1 VDSAGATGKDHR
13 VRRAAEEV
21 SMSESAIFGES
32 GQLVSCAHLV
42 KLATCHVKTMRYNE
56 TVMAQFSCDAV
67 RQGCTLSEL
76 IKTALGKLFRLS
88 KKRDQLPPLPTFR
101 SGGTLVDIAGRDAL
115 YQAMEERCP
124 LDIRVL
130 VTQYNPELPG
140 PFCTLWVRRIPKNL
154 SGYRIA
160 GACFR
165 TPCKVLVYA

>member
-32 GQLVSCAHLV
+32 GQLVACAHLV
-42 KLATCHVKTMRYNE
+42 KLATCHMKTMRYNE

-76 IKTALGKLFRLS
+76 IKTALRKLFRLS

-101 SGGTLVDIAGRDAL
+101 SGGTQYNRIPNRW
-115 YQAMEERCP
+115 
-124 LDIRVL
+124 RVL
-130 VTQYNPELPG
+130 SHSLQGFGLRLSCLPH
-140 PFCTLWVRRIPKNL
+140 FRRIQ
-154 SGYRIA
+154 
-160 GACFR
+160 
-165 TPCKVLVYA
+165 